1 MRFSIDFKD
10 LLDSSIFIDIP
21 RYWYS
26 KNAGFHIVSWD
37 QTAEIKVLNHV
48 RLYLRLCNFS
58 DNNRAPDLDFSV
70 LLWAHEPQRFNGSL
84 GGGVAQTKNNT
95 QNLSNLEAC
104 CSQKVHIYIRLRIRV
119 RRRCRGPAWLGAVL
133 WNCLSSFARALLY
146 SPPNSLAL
154 LSTAFSLLPLYQ

>member
-1 MRFSIDFKD
+1 MRISIDFKD
-10 LLDSSIFIDIP
+10 LLDSLIFIDIP

-48 RLYLRLCNFS
+48 RLYLRLRNFS

-104 CSQKVHIYIRLRIRV
+104 CSQKVHIYIRLRIRGSGWDQFGKKPIFSPWHPLYIYLQSIYV
-119 RRRCRGPAWLGAVL
+119 
-133 WNCLSSFARALLY
+133 SSFC
-146 SPPNSLAL
+146 LAG
-154 LSTAFSLLPLYQ
+154 T